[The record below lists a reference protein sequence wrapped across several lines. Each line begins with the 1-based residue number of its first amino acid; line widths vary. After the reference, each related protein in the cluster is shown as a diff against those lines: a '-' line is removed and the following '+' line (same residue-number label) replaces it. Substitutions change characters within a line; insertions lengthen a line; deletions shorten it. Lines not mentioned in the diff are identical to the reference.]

1 MIKNFKEL
9 RERVKSSRP
18 LVVSVAAAADT
29 ELLLAVK
36 AAVDDGFIQ
45 PVLTGDKEKIE
56 DICRQI
62 NLVPAQRQWNVLFE
76 KSIMVMHRFL

>member
-45 PVLTGDKEKIE
+45 PVLTD
-56 DICRQI
+56 R
-62 NLVPAQRQWNVLFE
+62 
-76 KSIMVMHRFL
+76 KSVV

>member
-36 AAVDDGFIQ
+36 AAVEKRYDVALTAMLANPFINDYDVGKQ
-45 PVLTGDKEKIE
+45 ILDELIE
-56 DICRQI
+56 AHSPYLDYLKQ
-62 NLVPAQRQWNVLFE
+62 
-76 KSIMVMHRFL
+76 